1 MTFHKPTEELI
12 KKAFPEISEL
22 SFIASG
28 GFKGVYKAKFNGNLQ
43 ALKLINVPEVPLAD
57 AESVRMRDELIR
69 RVEREIEILKK
80 CKSECIVKLGTLS
93 PCGKDIEGKKFIAY
107 SEEFLEGKNLWDLLR
122 DATTP
127 KPSEEELKTLLRALL
142 EAIKE
147 FWQYGIIHRDI
158 KPCNIIRTGN
168 AARPFVLLDLGIA
181 FSRVDTPLTQGWT
194 PATYRYFAPEMANPS
209 FRDSLDYRADLYTS
223 ALTVY
228 EYAAKVHPL
237 AKDFEDPI
245 VTVSRA
251 VRVPPASLKSVRQ
264 DLSDDFCDLI
274 DKLLNKIPALRPGNM
289 AMLMKRIGG

>member
-1 MTFHKPTEELI
+1 M
-12 KKAFPEISEL
+12 
-22 SFIASG
+22 
-28 GFKGVYKAKFNGNLQ
+28 
-43 ALKLINVPEVPLAD
+43 
-57 AESVRMRDELIR
+57 
-69 RVEREIEILKK
+69 
-80 CKSECIVKLGTLS
+80 
-93 PCGKDIEGKKFIAY
+93 
-107 SEEFLEGKNLWDLLR
+107 EGKNLWDLLR
-122 DATTP
+122 DATNP

-181 FSRVDTPLTQGWT
+181 FSRVDTPLTHGWT

-274 DKLLNKIPALRPGNM
+274 DKLLNKIPALRPGNI